1 MSVKIV
7 LPKLL
12 HDAVGAS
19 IVRVQAKT
27 LRQAFEEAYRKVP
40 ALRFQLCGDDGSF
53 RAHVLCFLNGENM
66 RSLDVPV
73 DEGDEISILQAVSGG

>member
-1 MSVKIV
+1 MTVKIV
-7 LPKLL
+7 LPKVL

-19 IVRVQAKT
+19 IVRVEAKT
-27 LRQAFEEAYRKVP
+27 LRQALEEAYQKIP
-40 ALRFQLCGDDGSF
+40 ALRFQLCIDDGSF

-73 DEGDEISILQAVSGG
+73 RDGDEISILQAVSGG